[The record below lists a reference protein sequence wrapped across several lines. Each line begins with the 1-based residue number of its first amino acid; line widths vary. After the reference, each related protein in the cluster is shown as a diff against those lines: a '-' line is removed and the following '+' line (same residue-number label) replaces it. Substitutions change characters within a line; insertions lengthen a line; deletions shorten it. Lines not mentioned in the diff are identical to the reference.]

1 MKGCS
6 VTFCINTGR
15 LCIIHLI
22 CYFNGFVFFVCISV
36 HPLSSGRDISSFFC
50 KFAPICK
57 APLYARTFGNLLYQ
71 HKKAFT
77 LLIENIFSMVLYSL
91 YVFQCTRFQMDG
103 IFPRTSVNSPLYV
116 RRLYMQGCLVT
127 FCITQEGLC
136 IIHLRY
142 YFNGFILFVCI
153 SVHPLSTGG
162 IFPRSSVNSPLYVR
176 RPYMQGCLVTF
187 CINTRRPLHY

>member
-1 MKGCS
+1 MQGC
-6 VTFCINTGR
+6 
-15 LCIIHLI
+15 L
-22 CYFNGFVFFVCISV
+22 
-36 HPLSSGRDISSFFC
+36 
-50 KFAPICK
+50 
-57 APLYARTFGNLLYQ
+57 GNRLYQ

-77 LLIENIFSMVLYSL
+77 LLIKNIFSMVLYSL

-142 YFNGFILFVCI
+142 YFNGFVFFVCISVHPLSTGGIFPRTSVNSPLYVGRLYMQGCLVTFCITQEGLCIIHLRYYFNGFVFFVCI